1 LIEAQRL
8 TRYYGDRPAVDDVSF
23 VAEQGEILGFLG
35 PNGAGKTTT
44 MRMLTC
50 FLPPTRGTAR
60 IAGFDILDDSMEVR
74 RRIGYL
80 PENVPLYTD
89 LTVASYLDFVATL
102 KGMGRSERLR
112 GVGRVMEECG
122 VDDVQTRVDDVQT
135 RPIGKL
141 SRGYRQ
147 RVGLAQALV
156 NDPDVLILDEPTVG
170 LDPRQIIEIRE
181 LIRSLAGER
190 TVILSTH
197 ILPEASLLCRRV
209 IIINEGR
216 LVTDDT
222 PENLGRSIR
231 SSSVVEIQAR
241 GDVGAI
247 QRCVAGTDGVTA
259 VTRLES
265 SGEVHRFRVES
276 MEESD
281 VREALAAALVAQGF
295 GLLALTP
302 RDVSLEDVFVRVVT
316 EEVVADD

>member
-1 LIEAQRL
+1 LIEAQGL
-8 TRYYGDRPAVDDVSF
+8 TRYYGERPAVDDVSF
-23 VAEQGEILGFLG
+23 HAVRGEILGFLG

-60 IAGFDILDDSMEVR
+60 VAGYDILDESMEVR

-89 LTVASYLDFVATL
+89 LTVTAYLDFVATL
-102 KGMGRSERLR
+102 KGMPRADRVTR
-112 GVGRVMEECG
+112 IGRVMDECG
-122 VDDVQTRVDDVQT
+122 VTEVQN

-170 LDPRQIIEIRE
+170 LDPRQIIEIRQ

-197 ILPEASLLCRRV
+197 ILPEVSLLCQRV

-216 LVTDDT
+216 LITDDT
-222 PENLGRSIR
+222 PENLSRSLR
-231 SSSVVEIQAR
+231 SASILEVEVR
-241 GDVGAI
+241 GDDDGARRCLLGVG
-247 QRCVAGTDGVTA
+247 GVNT
-259 VTRLES
+259 VSLLES
-265 SGEVHRFRVES
+265 RDGIHRFRVET
-276 MEESD
+276 D
-281 VREALAAALVAQGF
+281 DGPDRREAMAAALVAAGF

-302 RDVSLEDVFVRVVT
+302 RDVSLEDIFVRLVT
-316 EEVVADD
+316 EEASTGD

>member
-1 LIEAQRL
+1 MIEAQGL
-8 TRYYGDRPAVDDVSF
+8 TRYYGDRPAVDEVSF
-23 VAEQGEILGFLG
+23 RAERGEILGFLG

-60 IAGFDILDDSMEVR
+60 VAGFDILDDSMEVR

-89 LTVASYLDFVATL
+89 LTVTGYLEFVATL
-102 KGMGRSERLR
+102 KGMPRSGRTARI
-112 GVGRVMEECG
+112 GRVMEECG
-122 VDDVQTRVDDVQT
+122 VTEVQS

-170 LDPRQIIEIRE
+170 LDPRQIIEIRH
-181 LIRSLAGER
+181 LIRSLAGQR

-197 ILPEASLLCRRV
+197 ILPEVSLLCQRV

-216 LVTDDT
+216 LITDDT
-222 PENLGRSIR
+222 PENLSRSLR
-231 SSSVVEIQAR
+231 TSSVVEVEVR
-241 GDVGAI
+241 GDDEGARRCLLDVGGVGA
-247 QRCVAGTDGVTA
+247 VSLLESHDGV
-259 VTRLES
+259 
-265 SGEVHRFRVES
+265 HRYRVETG
-276 MEESD
+276 EGQDRRED
-281 VREALAAALVAQGF
+281 VSAALIGAGF

-302 RDVSLEDVFVRVVT
+302 RDVSLEDIFVRLVT
-316 EEVVADD
+316 EEEVGAGE